1 MKNSEK
7 LRNAPNLLG
16 ILLVAGA
23 LTLAQSGL
31 ALKETAH
38 PPFSPVLLN
47 GMPFYGSE
55 ITLDARGSLAV
66 GDWDGIST
74 QAKKLPFWVYL
85 KREDVEIARVYSNN
99 NRTEA
104 VAVTN
109 RISSD
114 SSRTESVS
122 LINRISSDSSRTVGV
137 VEVSQV
143 IAGARTGDKLIIEY
157 GNESPNKVQRVL
169 TVAGY
174 RIIHWF
180 RIPGQPGDGC

>member
-1 MKNSEK
+1 MKN
-7 LRNAPNLLG
+7 LLNTPNLLG
-16 ILLVAGA
+16 TLLVAGM
-23 LTLAQSGL
+23 LTLAQSGF

-38 PPFSPVLLN
+38 APFSPILVN

-66 GDWDGIST
+66 VNWDAINT
-74 QAKKLPFWVYL
+74 QAKNVPFRAYL
-85 KREDVEIARVYSNN
+85 KRGDVEINRVYSDNSH
-99 NRTEA
+99 TEGA
-104 VAVTN
+104 AATN

-114 SSRTESVS
+114 SSRTEDIAV
-122 LINRISSDSSRTVGV
+122 INRVSSDSSRTVGV

-143 IAGARTGDKLIIEY
+143 LAGARTGDKLIIEY
-157 GNESPNKVQRVL
+157 GNESQDKVQRVII
-169 TVAGY
+169 VAGY